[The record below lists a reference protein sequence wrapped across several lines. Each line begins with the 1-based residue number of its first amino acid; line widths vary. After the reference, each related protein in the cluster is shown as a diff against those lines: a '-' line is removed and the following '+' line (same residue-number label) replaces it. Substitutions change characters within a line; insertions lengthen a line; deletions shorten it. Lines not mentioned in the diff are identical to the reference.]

1 MKKVNEP
8 YRLETEVKF
17 RQWALLTLTSLCLLF
32 SLLFLVFEFSGNT
45 LFVFI
50 IFLITMTA
58 FNYFA
63 SKLFS
68 IKLDH
73 QTIKIENMW
82 KKFTIPLDELLD
94 ISSAKTIIPY
104 PFNPYVRFTFRR
116 RKPIITILE
125 RPTSIY
131 FSRGGINK
139 YIADIKMQFSL

>member
-1 MKKVNEP
+1 
-8 YRLETEVKF
+8 
-17 RQWALLTLTSLCLLF
+17 
-32 SLLFLVFEFSGNT
+32 
-45 LFVFI
+45 
-50 IFLITMTA
+50 MTA